1 MKTIYRLSLLL
12 TLPFLTPT
20 LSKANGIGDRNPGRN
35 QQISPGRDRE
45 IRMERH
51 RFERAEEAKY
61 LRDRYGA
68 GDQDGPRAPLDG
80 GISLLLAAGIGLGV
94 KKAAQ
99 RRKARKENGID
110 VAS

>member
-1 MKTIYRLSLLL
+1 MKTIYRLFLLL
-12 TLPFLTPT
+12 ALPFLTPT
-20 LSKANGIGDRNPGRN
+20 LSKANGIGDRGTVDHN
-35 QQISPGRDRE
+35 PGRDRE

-61 LRDRYGA
+61 LREHYGA
-68 GDQDGPRAPLDG
+68 GDQEGPRAPLDG

-99 RRKARKENGID
+99 RKKARKENAID
-110 VAS
+110 VAG